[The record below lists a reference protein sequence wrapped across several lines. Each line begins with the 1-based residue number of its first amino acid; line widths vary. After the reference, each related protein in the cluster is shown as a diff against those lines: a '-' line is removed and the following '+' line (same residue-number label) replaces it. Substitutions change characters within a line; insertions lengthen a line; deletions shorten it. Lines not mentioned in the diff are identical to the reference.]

1 MAESVL
7 IKNATILSLSDDT
20 SLSTGD
26 ILVEKNKIAAIGENL
41 TSDVAKVLD
50 ASGLVAMPGFIQTH
64 THLCQTLFRNY
75 ANDLQLLDW
84 LKRRIWPFE
93 AAHTPAS
100 LAASARLGIIELIKS
115 GTTTILDF
123 GSVYHT
129 EAILEEVAASGLR
142 ASVGVTF
149 MDEGDEVPPDLLRPA
164 ADSLQYFRELT
175 TQWHNFADRRIT
187 INLSPRFALSCSK
200 QILQELGEISKSE
213 DFLLHTHSS
222 ENRQEVAFIR
232 DRFDV
237 GNVMFYHK
245 CGMTGPNLCL
255 AHCIWL
261 DEEEI
266 EILKETD
273 TRVLHCPTANLKLA
287 SGIADIPRYLN
298 ENILCSIGTD
308 GPPCNNNLNMFTE
321 MRLAGLIQKPKYGPK
336 IMPAKTLVE
345 MATIQ
350 GAKTMHLE
358 SQIGSLE
365 VGKKADIILLD
376 LKTINCIP
384 GSDIFNQ
391 LVYSAQ
397 TENVR
402 TVLID
407 GKIIMENRN
416 LLAINEN
423 EAIATAEQEL
433 KMLLEKVKLS

>member
-1 MAESVL
+1 
-7 IKNATILSLSDDT
+7 
-20 SLSTGD
+20 
-26 ILVEKNKIAAIGENL
+26 
-41 TSDVAKVLD
+41 
-50 ASGLVAMPGFIQTH
+50 
-64 THLCQTLFRNY
+64 
-75 ANDLQLLDW
+75 
-84 LKRRIWPFE
+84 
-93 AAHTPAS
+93 
-100 LAASARLGIIELIKS
+100 
-115 GTTTILDF
+115 
-123 GSVYHT
+123 
-129 EAILEEVAASGLR
+129 
-142 ASVGVTF
+142 
-149 MDEGDEVPPDLLRPA
+149 
-164 ADSLQYFRELT
+164 LT
-175 TQWHNFADRRIT
+175 TQWHNFADSRIT
-187 INLSPRFALSCSK
+187 INLTPRFALSCSK

-222 ENRQEVAFIR
+222 ENRHEVAYIR

-287 SGIADIPRYLN
+287 SGIADIPRYLT

-416 LLAINEN
+416 LLAIDEN